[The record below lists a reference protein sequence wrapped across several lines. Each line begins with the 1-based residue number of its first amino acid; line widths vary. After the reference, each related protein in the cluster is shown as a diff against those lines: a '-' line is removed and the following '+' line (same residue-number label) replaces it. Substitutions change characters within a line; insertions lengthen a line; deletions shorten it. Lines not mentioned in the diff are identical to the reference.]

1 MAARGNGWC
10 VSVAAG
16 ARSESADAVELK
28 FGQVGIA
35 SVRVRRNDAA
45 ALHAEL
51 ERRVRAAPQLFER
64 AAVVMDLSHL
74 AAQPTDGEVDALLE
88 AVRAA
93 GMLPVGLAYGTA
105 ENDALA
111 RRMGL
116 PLIAKFRAQYERL
129 AESSSPGAP
138 ATEPARVPE
147 AASPAGENR
156 KSKIENHGNEPAA
169 TVVVLAQ
176 QHSQPVRTGQQVYA
190 RGRDLIVV
198 APVANG
204 AEVLA
209 DGNIHVYGALR
220 GRAFAG
226 ALGDEHARIF
236 ASEFRAELV
245 SIAGH
250 YRVFEEIP
258 AQYEG
263 KSVQISLD
271 GGKLKIANL

>member
-1 MAARGNGWC
+1 VGLD
-10 VSVAAG
+10 
-16 ARSESADAVELK
+16 ARSDSADAVELK

-74 AAQPTDGEVDALLE
+74 AQQPGDGEVDALLE

-93 GMLPVGLAYGTA
+93 GMLPVGLAYGTS

-111 RRMGL
+111 RRLGL
-116 PLIAKFRAQYERL
+116 PLIAKFRAQYER
-129 AESSSPGAP
+129 
-138 ATEPARVPE
+138 EP
-147 AASPAGENR
+147 
-156 KSKIENHGNEPAA
+156 EPAA
-169 TVVVLAQ
+169 PTGSALPAPEPTPVAPEPSRPATSPPAASVVAQ
-176 QHSQPVRTGQQVYA
+176 HHSQAVRTGQQVYA
-190 RGRDLIVV
+190 RGCDLVVV

-209 DGNIHVYGALR
+209 DGNIHVYGPLR

-226 ALGDEHARIF
+226 ALGDERARIF
-236 ASEFRAELV
+236 CSEFRAELV

-258 AQYEG
+258 AQHEG
-263 KSVQISLD
+263 KAVQIHLD
-271 GGKLKIANL
+271 GNKLKIAPL